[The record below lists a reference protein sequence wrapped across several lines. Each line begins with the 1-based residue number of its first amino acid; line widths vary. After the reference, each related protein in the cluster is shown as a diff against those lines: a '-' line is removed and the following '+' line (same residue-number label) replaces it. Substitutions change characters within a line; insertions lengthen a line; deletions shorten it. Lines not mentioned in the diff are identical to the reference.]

1 MDSAVTT
8 IWVCLAE
15 DPMQLHAASPEMSD
29 KLQRVWGEV
38 TVACSFAMTDECTRF
53 RFGAIGLS

>member
-1 MDSAVTT
+1 
-8 IWVCLAE
+8 
-15 DPMQLHAASPEMSD
+15 MQLHAASPEMRD

-38 TVACSFAMTDECTRF
+38 TAACSFTMTTRTDECTRF